1 MVLITQA
8 FMDNL
13 LGRVHTL
20 PYMDNL
26 LISSIAIVLAFA
38 VFAGILL
45 FLFNGYLKTLAG
57 KTETIIDDLIF
68 KYTSKPIFLLIL
80 VFGIKLAL
88 FNIGWHDRLVNVVDT
103 LLAATFLFVL
113 MRILDVFIEGWGLT
127 FSKRTESKLDDV
139 LLPLFHKAS
148 HIVFVIIALMWA
160 LNIWGINITPYL
172 AGVGISGIV
181 LGLALQDSLKNVLGG
196 INLLVDKT
204 YQIGDKIKLE
214 SGEVGIIHDIGLR
227 STKLMTFNN
236 EVVYIPNGY
245 LANSRVMNFTQPDTK
260 VRGRVDFSVEYGT
273 DVEKV
278 RKVVLGV
285 VGKIDGVSKKQA
297 PSVQFFEMGDFA
309 LKFRVFFWV
318 EHWDKEA
325 AMQLKITEEIYNALN
340 KAKIKIP
347 YPTQVVHVK
356 D

>member
-1 MVLITQA
+1 
-8 FMDNL
+8 
-13 LGRVHTL
+13 
-20 PYMDNL
+20 
-26 LISSIAIVLAFA
+26 
-38 VFAGILL
+38 
-45 FLFNGYLKTLAG
+45 
-57 KTETIIDDLIF
+57 
-68 KYTSKPIFLLIL
+68 
-80 VFGIKLAL
+80 
-88 FNIGWHDRLVNVVDT
+88 
-103 LLAATFLFVL
+103 
-113 MRILDVFIEGWGLT
+113 
-127 FSKRTESKLDDV
+127 
-139 LLPLFHKAS
+139 
-148 HIVFVIIALMWA
+148 
-160 LNIWGINITPYL
+160 
-172 AGVGISGIV
+172 
-181 LGLALQDSLKNVLGG
+181 
-196 INLLVDKT
+196 
-204 YQIGDKIKLE
+204 
-214 SGEVGIIHDIGLR
+214 
-227 STKLMTFNN
+227 MTFNN